1 MSEILTDI
9 LLKHAPKKSK
19 LLHLMPS
26 QCAPAQKRKLRGKNL
41 QEECKN
47 TSYRMLNDSLP
58 NVCPY
63 PQGRN
68 YIQNAPDSQN
78 ARLTKS
84 LQTHPW
90 STCFQHAWTHK
101 HAPTTPTHT
110 RAEGVPT
117 VSQRR
122 GRERESVRTAQG
134 GGRKWSVGNQEKER
148 ERQRCTNHICSL
160 HCHHCSCFLMEQ
172 TVPWGRKMTNEISGI
187 S

>member
-58 NVCPY
+58 SVCPY

-84 LQTHPW
+84 LQMHPW